1 LFSAVNL
8 VAGSDSLQAT
18 YDLTFTAGS

>member
-1 LFSAVNL
+1 VFSAVNL

-18 YDLTFTAGS
+18 YVLTLNSGG